1 MALDLP
7 LPKKIFAHGFI
18 MMKDGKMSK
27 SKGNVVYP
35 EMLIERYGL
44 DAVRTSYYVNYHLD
58 KMESSHQN
66 HLLERV
72 NFDLANDLGNLLK
85 PYRFDDQ

>member
-35 EMLIERYGL
+35 EMLIERL
-44 DAVRTSYYVNYHLD
+44 SLIHI
-58 KMESSHQN
+58 
-66 HLLERV
+66 
-72 NFDLANDLGNLLK
+72 
-85 PYRFDDQ
+85 